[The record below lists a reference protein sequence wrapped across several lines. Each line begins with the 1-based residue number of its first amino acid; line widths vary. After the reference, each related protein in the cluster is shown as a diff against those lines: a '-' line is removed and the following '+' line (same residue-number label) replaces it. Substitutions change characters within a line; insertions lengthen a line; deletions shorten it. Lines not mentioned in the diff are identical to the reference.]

1 MLAPG
6 PANGLVARV
15 PLINQEEAT
24 PTMRA
29 VLGDDPVV
37 IVWAMTGLEV
47 TSALWRRHRA
57 GELTESAR
65 ASAAELL
72 AGLEANWSVAIDV
85 AEVVTRARR
94 VLAAHQLRAAD
105 AAQLAA
111 ALVCCR
117 ERTDNLSFVTL
128 DKRLAEAAR
137 REGLRVLP
145 E

>member
-1 MLAPG
+1 MRFWDSSA
-6 PANGLVARV
+6 VV
-15 PLINQEEAT
+15 PLINQEESTSA
-24 PTMRA
+24 MRA
-29 VLGDDPVV
+29 ILGEDATV
-37 IVWAMTGLEV
+37 IVWAMTSLEV

-65 ASAAELL
+65 ATAAELL

-85 AEVVTRARR
+85 GEVMTRARR
-94 VLAAHQLRAAD
+94 VLAAHALRAAD

-117 ERTDNLSFVTL
+117 ERTDNLYFVTL